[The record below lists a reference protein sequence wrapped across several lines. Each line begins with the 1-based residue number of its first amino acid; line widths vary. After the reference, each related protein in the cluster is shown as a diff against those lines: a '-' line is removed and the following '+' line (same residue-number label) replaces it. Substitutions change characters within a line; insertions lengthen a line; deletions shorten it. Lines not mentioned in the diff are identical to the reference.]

1 MKPNKIVIAAIL
13 LVVVVIVIAGLC
25 VLLARSNAALAT
37 SESDNRVLRSD
48 NALQATV
55 ITTQAFNFNR
65 FNQVAE
71 NASRMNTLI
80 DGGAEKTVI
89 EYREILR
96 REKTCD
102 LPVPA
107 DVAGGLLN
115 YAHRLRASA
124 MHADSGNADP
134 AGDSTTA
141 SGALTYC
148 QAVLWINPLLAA
160 IEKANN
166 QLSGIR
172 EIEES
177 RGESTSSH

>member
-1 MKPNKIVIAAIL
+1 MKPSKITIVAVL
-13 LVVVVIVIAGLC
+13 LVVVITIIAVLC
-25 VLLARSNAALAT
+25 VLLARSKTALAT
-37 SESDNRVLRSD
+37 SESDNLVLRSD

-65 FNQVAE
+65 FNQVAG
-71 NASRMNTLI
+71 NASRMNSLI
-80 DGGAEKTVI
+80 DAGTEKTVI

-107 DVAGGLLN
+107 DIAGGLLN
-115 YAHRLRASA
+115 YTYRLRASA
-124 MHADSGNADP
+124 MHADSGNTDS
-134 AGDSTTA
+134 AGDSAAAA
-141 SGALTYC
+141 SAITYC

-166 QLSGIR
+166 QLAGIR
-172 EIEES
+172 EIENI
-177 RGESTSSH
+177 RAAH

>member
-1 MKPNKIVIAAIL
+1 MKPNKIAIAAIL
-13 LVVVVIVIAGLC
+13 LVVVVTIIAVLC
-25 VLLARSNAALAT
+25 VLLARSKTALAT

-71 NASRMNTLI
+71 NASRLNSLI
-80 DGGAEKTVI
+80 DAGAEKTVI

-107 DVAGGLLN
+107 DVAGGLLEHA
-115 YAHRLRASA
+115 YRLRASA
-124 MHADSGNADP
+124 MHPDTGNADA
-134 AGDSTTA
+134 AGDSTTSA
-141 SGALTYC
+141 SSITYC

-160 IEKANN
+160 IEKANT
-166 QLSGIR
+166 QLAGIR
-172 EIEES
+172 EIEQD
-177 RGESTSSH
+177 RK

>member
-1 MKPNKIVIAAIL
+1 MLGDRPVNRS
-13 LVVVVIVIAGLC
+13 LVVVGMAAITFIAVLC
-25 VLLARSNAALAT
+25 VLLARSNAALTT

-71 NASRMNTLI
+71 NANRLNSLI
-80 DGGAEKTVI
+80 DAGTEKTVI

-102 LPVPA
+102 MPVPA
-107 DVAGGLLN
+107 DVASGLLN
-115 YAHRLRASA
+115 YANRLRASA
-124 MHADSGNADP
+124 MHTDTGNADA
-134 AGDSTTA
+134 AGDSTAAA
-141 SGALTYC
+141 SSITYC
-148 QAVLWINPLLAA
+148 QAVLWINPLLSA

-166 QLSGIR
+166 QLAGIR
-172 EIEES
+172 EIEQD
-177 RGESTSSH
+177 RQ

>member
-1 MKPNKIVIAAIL
+1 MKPSKITIVAVL
-13 LVVVVIVIAGLC
+13 LVVVITIIAVLC
-25 VLLARSNAALAT
+25 VLLEHSKTALAI

-55 ITTQAFNFNR
+55 IATQAFNFNR

-71 NASRMNTLI
+71 NASRLNSLI
-80 DGGAEKTVI
+80 DVGAEKTAI

-107 DVAGGLLN
+107 DVAGGLLE
-115 YAHRLRASA
+115 YTYSLRASA
-124 MHADSGNADP
+124 MHTDSGNAD
-134 AGDSTTA
+134 AASDSAAAA
-141 SGALTYC
+141 SSITYC

-166 QLSGIR
+166 QLAGIR
-172 EIEES
+172 EIDKN
-177 RGESTSSH
+177 RATP

>member
-1 MKPNKIVIAAIL
+1 MKPSKITIVAVL
-13 LVVVVIVIAGLC
+13 LVVVITIIAVLC
-25 VLLARSNAALAT
+25 VLLARSKTALAT

-71 NASRMNTLI
+71 SASRLNSLI
-80 DGGAEKTVI
+80 DAGAEKTVI

-102 LPVPA
+102 LPVPS
-107 DVAGGLLN
+107 DVAGGLLS
-115 YAHRLRASA
+115 YANRLRASA
-124 MHADSGNADP
+124 MHTDTGNADE
-134 AGDSTTA
+134 AGDSTT
-141 SGALTYC
+141 STSSITYC

-166 QLSGIR
+166 QLAGIR
-172 EIEES
+172 KIEEYRVS
-177 RGESTSSH
+177 Q

>member
-1 MKPNKIVIAAIL
+1 MSRITAIIGSAIL
-13 LVVVVIVIAGLC
+13 LVVVVIIAVLS
-25 VLLARSNAALAT
+25 VLLVRSNAALNT

-65 FNQVAE
+65 FNLVAE
-71 NASRMNTLI
+71 NASRMNSLI
-80 DGGAEKTVI
+80 DAGTEKTVI

-115 YAHRLRASA
+115 YANRLRASA
-124 MHADSGNADP
+124 MHTDTGNADA
-134 AGDSTTA
+134 AGDSTAAA
-141 SGALTYC
+141 SSITYC
-148 QAVLWINPLLAA
+148 QAVLWIKPLLAA

-166 QLSGIR
+166 QLAGIR
-172 EIEES
+172 EIEKTRAS
-177 RGESTSSH
+177 Q